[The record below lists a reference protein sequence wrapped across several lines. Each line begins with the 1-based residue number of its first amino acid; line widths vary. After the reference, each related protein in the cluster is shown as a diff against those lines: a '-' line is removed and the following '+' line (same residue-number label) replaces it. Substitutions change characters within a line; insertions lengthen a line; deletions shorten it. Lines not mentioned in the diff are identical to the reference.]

1 VTLLGISIQMDLDS
15 NDVAERTG
23 DERITTV
30 LHQSNA
36 AVNTIQARGVGDSPV
51 VIPAVSDL

>member
-1 VTLLGISIQMDLDS
+1 MDFDS

-23 DERITTV
+23 KASTTTV

-36 AVNTIQARGVGDSPV
+36 AVNTIQARGIGDGPV
-51 VIPAVSDL
+51 VIPAVNDL